1 MMAPFGSRGSIV
13 DNIALTKSRIFVVGV
28 AEIPLIDGILKKT
41 SGVLSE
47 SNCSQPISIE
57 IIRSL
62 SKRYG
67 AGR

>member
-13 DNIALTKSRIFVVGV
+13 DNIALTKSRVSVGA